1 MKNKELIEHL
11 LKMNPEAEVG
21 FEYMKVT
28 TVTVDDNN
36 EYIDLGGDGTVV
48 DKNTIKSTGIFVLN
62 MVCFNIDTNNEYKEV
77 SGVFSKRDRAAK
89 MGEFLISASKVEPFL
104 NDKDEKIIYKNYE
117 VENFI
122 LL

>member
-1 MKNKELIEHL
+1 MKNSKLINTL
-11 LKMNPEAEVG
+11 SKLNPDAEVG

-36 EYIDLGGDGTVV
+36 EYIDLGGDGAVV

-77 SGVFSKRDRAAK
+77 SGVFSKRDRATK

-104 NDKDEKIIYKNYE
+104 NDKNEKIIYKNYE

>member
-28 TVTVDDNN
+28 TVTIDENN
-36 EYIDLGGDGTVV
+36 EYIDLGGNGAVV
-48 DKNTIKSTGIFVLN
+48 DKNTIKSTGVFVLN

-77 SGVFSKRDRAAK
+77 SGVFSKRDRATK